1 MTQAGDR
8 DVDRLGGMFL
18 AAFPRSRDDRIVV
31 PNERSEEG
39 PAFDFGLMKSEI
51 PRP

>member
-1 MTQAGDR
+1 MKAA
-8 DVDRLGGMFL
+8 LGL
-18 AAFPRSRDDRIVV
+18 PLPVV